1 MVSYIQ
7 QHAIKGPYAAAR
19 PHGTMSNPFSFFKSG
34 SYLGVD
40 IGTTSIKMAEVTAGK
55 KAPRVVNYGILE
67 SSGYLA
73 RANQALQTSGLKI
86 FEDDAVT
93 LLKAL
98 LKELGTKT
106 RDAIASL
113 PPFDVFMTM
122 VDFPAMEAKEVAKAL
137 VYQAK
142 QYVPMPLNEVAL
154 DWMKVGD
161 YKDEKGFA
169 HQKILLISVP
179 QEQIKKYQ
187 HMFAAAGLHLRALEI
202 ESLSAARIFANDVTP
217 TILVDIGSR
226 STNIIFMEK
235 GVLTWSAQSDIA
247 AAALTQALTSSLGIN
262 PMRAEVLKKERG
274 ILGTGPNYELSTI
287 MMPFLDAIINE
298 VKKETYSYRQQF
310 PSAAQAERVV
320 LAGGGANLSGIE
332 KYFEKVFAI
341 PVVKATP
348 FSRFECPDAIAPF
361 IPELGAPM
369 TVALGLGMKQ
379 FSGSK

>member
-1 MVSYIQ
+1 
-7 QHAIKGPYAAAR
+7 
-19 PHGTMSNPFSFFKSG
+19 MSLFSGSK

-40 IGTTSIKMAEVTAGK
+40 IGTTSIKMVEVTAGK
-55 KAPRVVNYGILE
+55 KAPRVVNYGMLE

-86 FEDDAVT
+86 FEQDAVA

-98 LKELGTKT
+98 VKQLGTSTK
-106 RDAIASL
+106 DAIASL
-113 PPFDVFMTM
+113 PPFDVFMTII
-122 VDFPAMEAKEVAKAL
+122 DFPAMDAKDVAKAL

-142 QYVPMPLNEVAL
+142 QYVPMPLSEVAL
-154 DWMKVGD
+154 DWMKITD
-161 YKDEKGFA
+161 YQDDKGFA

-187 HMFAAAGLHLRALEI
+187 HMFQTAGLRLRALEI
-202 ESLSAARIFANDVTP
+202 ESLSVARIFAGDPTP
-217 TILVDIGSR
+217 TIIVDIGSR

-235 GVLTWSAQSDIA
+235 GVLAWSAQSDLA
-247 AAALTQALTSSLGIN
+247 AASLTQALVTSLGIN
-262 PMRAEVLKKERG
+262 PMRAEELKRERG
-274 ILGTGPNYELSTI
+274 ISGTGPNYELSTI

-298 VKKETYSYRQQF
+298 VKKVTYSYRQQF
-310 PSAAQAERVV
+310 PTAATAERVI

-332 KYFEKVFAI
+332 RYFEKEIGI
-341 PVVKATP
+341 PVVRATP
-348 FSRFECPDAIAPF
+348 FSRFECPDAILPF

-379 FSGSK
+379 FT

>member
-1 MVSYIQ
+1 MD
-7 QHAIKGPYAAAR
+7 
-19 PHGTMSNPFSFFKSG
+19 NPFSFLKTEA
-34 SYLGVD
+34 YLGVD

-55 KAPRVVNYGILE
+55 KAPRIVNYGILE

-86 FEDDAVT
+86 FEEDAVA

-98 LKELGTKT
+98 LKALGTKT

-113 PPFDVFMTM
+113 PPFDVFMTI
-122 VDFPAMEAKEVAKAL
+122 VDFPAMDPKDIAKAL

-142 QYVPMPLNEVAL
+142 QYVPMPLDEVAL
-154 DWMKVGD
+154 DWMKIGD
-161 YKDEKGFA
+161 YQDDKGFA

-187 HMFAAAGLHLRALEI
+187 RMFAAAGLRLRALEI
-202 ESLSAARIFANDVTP
+202 ESLSVARIFGNDPTP
-217 TILVDIGSR
+217 TIIVDIGSR

-235 GVLTWSAQSDIA
+235 GVLAWSAQSDIA
-247 AAALTQALTSSLGIN
+247 ASSLTQALASSLGIN
-262 PMRAEVLKKERG
+262 PLRAEELKKERG

-310 PSAAQAERVV
+310 PTASQAERVV
-320 LAGGGANLSGIE
+320 LAGGGANLSGVE
-332 KYFEKVFAI
+332 KYFEKQFAI
-341 PVVKATP
+341 PVVKASP
-348 FSRFECPDAIAPF
+348 FSRFEYPDAIVPF
-361 IPELGAPM
+361 VSELDAPM

-379 FSGSK
+379 FTQ

>member
-1 MVSYIQ
+1 M
-7 QHAIKGPYAAAR
+7 
-19 PHGTMSNPFSFFKSG
+19 FSLFQKK

-40 IGTTSIKMAEVTAGK
+40 IGTTSIKMVEVTAGK

-86 FEDDAVT
+86 FEEDAVT

-98 LKELGTKT
+98 VKELGSSTK
-106 RDAIASL
+106 DAVASL
-113 PPFDVFMTM
+113 PPFDVFMTL

-142 QYVPMPLNEVAL
+142 QYIPMPLSEVAL
-154 DWMKVGD
+154 DWMKIAD
-161 YKDEKGFA
+161 YQDEKGFA

-187 HMFAAAGLHLRALEI
+187 RMFQSAGLHLLALEI
-202 ESLSAARIFANDVTP
+202 ESLSIARIFAGDPTP
-217 TILVDIGSR
+217 TIVVDIGSR
-226 STNIIFMEK
+226 STNIVFMEK
-235 GVLTWSAQSDIA
+235 GTLTWSAQSDIA
-247 AAALTQALTSSLGIN
+247 AASLTQALATSLGIN
-262 PMRAEVLKKERG
+262 PMRAEELKKERG
-274 ILGTGPNYELSTI
+274 ILGVGPNHELSTI
-287 MMPFLDAIINE
+287 MMPFLDAIVNE
-298 VKKETYSYRQQF
+298 VKGATYSYRQQF
-310 PSAAQAERVV
+310 STAAVAERIV

-332 KYFEKVFAI
+332 RYFEKEFAI

-348 FSRFECPDAIAPF
+348 FSRFECPDAITSF

-379 FSGSK
+379 FTQ